1 MQTETLNNNKKRII
15 EDNKEYIESYFKV
28 CELLAEKQL
37 LLIRLKE
44 LYKDAHA
51 VEKIQTHE
59 SRIEIL
65 NERIK
70 SMDSSFWDAVRQS
83 TDAGA
88 EFVIEKL
95 SQDNEISLY
104 EKRIILFF
112 LYLELCPKLSSCCEK
127 SEIIEIFD
135 FDNAIFNRLRNYK
148 YFHKD
153 AALLQKQ
160 FLTKIFVHE
169 IGLIHLTLNCKL
181 FNKIISLLNGEKDDV
196 DISAS
201 SPSFDVNKDVG
212 IVKEPE
218 YKIEDVSLKDEIKDK
233 VMFLL
238 KASNDKTMED
248 LGISQKIKKG
258 KGLAFLFYGPPGTG
272 KSMLA
277 EAIAAYLNKKIL
289 IVEFPK
295 ITSRWYGET
304 DKQISNIFKTAKS
317 NNLVIC
323 MDEAD
328 SLLYNRSYAVQEHDI
343 RFVNVMLQEI
353 ERYEGEMIL
362 TSNMDTLLDPALE
375 RRVTLKVR
383 FELPDKD
390 LREKIWVS
398 HIPDKVT
405 ISEDVNFAFLADQ
418 YELSGGYIKNAVF
431 HALRRLANDNRSKLV
446 MDDLVFG
453 ANLEKD
459 GMFVKDNKQ
468 KIGFFANS

>member
-1 MQTETLNNNKKRII
+1 MQTETLNNKKRII
-15 EDNKEYIESYFKV
+15 KDDQEYVESYFKI
-28 CELLAEKQL
+28 CELLAEKRL
-37 LLIRLKE
+37 LLLKLRSLRE
-44 LYKDAHA
+44 DISAS
-51 VEKIQTHE
+51 EKITSHE
-59 SRIEIL
+59 NRIEVL

-70 SMDSSFWDAVRQS
+70 SMDSGFWDAVKQS

-104 EKRIILFF
+104 EKRIMLFF
-112 LYLELCPKLSSCCEK
+112 LYLEICHDPNIYCEK
-127 SEIIEIFD
+127 NQLIEIFD
-135 FDNAIFNRLRNYK
+135 FDNAVFNRIRDYK
-148 YFHKD
+148 YFSKD
-153 AALLQKQ
+153 AALFKNQ
-160 FLTKIFVHE
+160 FLLYTPMRHM
-169 IGLIHLTLNCKL
+169 GLMNFGISSILLNKVA
-181 FNKIISLLNGEKDDV
+181 SLLNGTKDNV
-196 DISAS
+196 DTSES
-201 SPSFDVNKDVG
+201 SPSFDVSDDVG
-212 IVKEPE
+212 MIKEPE
-218 YKIEDVSLKDEIKDK
+218 YKIEDVSLKDETMNK

-238 KASNDKTMED
+238 KTSNNPQLKE
-248 LGISQKIKKG
+248 LGLSQTIKKG
-258 KGLAFLFYGPPGTG
+258 KGMAFLFYGPPGTG

-277 EAIAAYLNKKIL
+277 EAIAAYLKKKLL

-295 ITSRWYGET
+295 ITSRWHGET

-328 SLLYNRSYAVQEHDI
+328 SLLYNRSYAAQEHDI
-343 RFVNVMLQEI
+343 RFVNIMLAEI
-353 ERYEGEMIL
+353 ERHEGEIIL
-362 TSNMDTLLDPALE
+362 TTNMDTLLDPALE

-383 FELPDKD
+383 FELPDKA
-390 LREKIWVS
+390 LREKIWLS

-431 HALRRLANDNRSKLV
+431 HALRRLANDNRNKIV
-446 MDDLVFG
+446 MDDLIFG